1 MTDTP
6 KITPEIASIDEQTPA
21 SSPKKEPKIY
31 MVEDGEGTRLDRW
44 LKRQIP
50 ELKQSVLEK
59 LLRLGK
65 IKLNGK
71 RAKSGDH
78 IAIDDVVSIYEDL
91 TKYSTKAPGTTVSK
105 EFARK
110 SVPRFSKDELA
121 WFESL
126 IVWEDDD
133 FLVINKPHGLA
144 VQGGTKTTQHVDK
157 FVTQYGLHR
166 NCQYRLVH
174 RIDKDTSG
182 VLLLAKS
189 SAMATYLGA
198 CFKEG
203 NIDKTYW
210 AVVVG
215 HATPGYGTIDAP
227 LIKAGFGDREKV
239 IVDEKEGK
247 KAITQYRTIKRL
259 VGKGLDSLSWLELTP
274 ETGRTHQIRVH
285 CDYMETPIVGDGKY
299 GGMMSTS
306 VDKTLHLH
314 ARSIAIKDRNGS
326 KFVFTAPPPE
336 HFVRTLRRYK
346 IEWNQCI

>member
-1 MTDTP
+1 MTDHPIDTIDTVTP
-6 KITPEIASIDEQTPA
+6 PA
-21 SSPKKEPKIY
+21 TPKKEPKTY
-31 MVEDGEGTRLDRW
+31 LVEDAEGSRLDRW
-44 LKRQIP
+44 LKKQIP

-65 IKLNGK
+65 IRLNGK
-71 RAKSGDH
+71 KAKSADH
-78 IAIDDVVSIYEDL
+78 IALNDVVTIFEDL
-91 TKYSTKAPGTTVSK
+91 TKYSTQIPGTTVSK
-105 EFARK
+105 EFTRK
-110 SVPRFSKDELA
+110 PVFRFTKEELA

-133 FLVINKPHGLA
+133 FLVLNKPCGLA
-144 VQGGTKTTQHVDK
+144 VQGGTKTVKHIDGYAC
-157 FVTQYGLHR
+157 QYGLHK

-189 SAMATYLGA
+189 SAMATYLTN

-203 NIDKTYW
+203 TVDKTYW

-215 HATPGYGTIDAP
+215 HPTPGYGTVIAP
-227 LIKAGFGDREKV
+227 IIKAGYGDREKV

-247 KAITQYRTIKRL
+247 KAVTHYRSIKRL
-259 VGKGLDSLSWLELTP
+259 IGKNLDSLTWLELTP

-299 GGMMSTS
+299 GGVMATA

-314 ARSIAIKDRNGS
+314 ARSIAIRDRQGS

-336 HFVRTLRRYK
+336 HFVRTLQKYR
-346 IEWNQCI
+346 IEWNQCL